1 MTIADNL
8 AAWLKLG
15 GDLPLH
21 NRQKRLEA
29 IRRTA
34 GVAWGHDIMR
44 HTFGSYHLA
53 HFCSADKT
61 ALEMGHRDTNM
72 LFRHCRQ
79 LVTREAAEAFWA
91 IRP

>member
-1 MTIADNL
+1 
-8 AAWLKLG
+8 
-15 GDLPLH
+15 
-21 NRQKRLEA
+21 
-29 IRRTA
+29 
-34 GVAWGHDIMR
+34 MR
-44 HTFGSYHLA
+44 HTFASYHLA